1 MKPQFHQEKLNK
13 KIYFNKIY
21 VERFTWMFEKINAI
35 ILEQEVRFSYPPIFF
50 NFQNK

>member
-21 VERFTWMFEKINAI
+21 VKRFTWMFEKYKCNH
-35 ILEQEVRFSYPPIFF
+35 FSAGSSIFVST
-50 NFQNK
+50 NFL